1 MARCESRSNRVSYA
15 KESFGFSPTVTTRA
29 HNAFA
34 ERRISVVVID
44 DVPGGRA
51 GEPLALAG
59 PPIHVVGQAP
69 PGPEAVAMVE
79 RERPDVV
86 LVNVDA
92 DHPVERA
99 TIDALRAKH
108 PVARVILVERSP
120 GDELRPRLHPPAGDD
135 GTVVTDD
142 AFVQVVARIR
152 QVTTG
157 SGANGSHAAAGGTAT
172 ATASPPRAPGMPA
185 LTRREHEILRLVALG
200 YTNNEIAQRLGL
212 AANTVKTYW
221 QRALHKLSARNRAE
235 AIARAHDMRII

>member
-1 MARCESRSNRVSYA
+1 MARCESRSNRVSYS
-15 KESFGFSPTVTTRA
+15 KESFGFSPTVTTRP

-51 GEPLALAG
+51 GEPVTLAG

-86 LVNVDA
+86 LVKVDA

-99 TIDALRAKH
+99 TLDALRARH
-108 PVARVILVERSP
+108 PVAQVILVERSS
-120 GDELRPRLHPPAGDD
+120 GAELGSRPHAPAGDD
-135 GTVVTDD
+135 ATVVTDD

-157 SGANGSHAAAGGTAT
+157 SGANGGHGAAGGAAT
-172 ATASPPRAPGMPA
+172 ATTPPRAAGMPA

-200 YTNNEIAQRLGL
+200 NTNNEIAQRLGL

-235 AIARAHDMRII
+235 AIARAHDMHII

>member
-1 MARCESRSNRVSYA
+1 MARCESRSNRVSYS
-15 KESFGFSPTVTTRA
+15 KESFGFSPTVTTRP
-29 HNAFA
+29 HNVFA
-34 ERRISVVVID
+34 ERRVSVVVVD

-51 GEPLALAG
+51 GEPMTLAG
-59 PPIHVVGQAP
+59 PPIDVVGQAP

-86 LVNVDA
+86 VVKVDA

-99 TIDALRAKH
+99 TLDAMRAKH
-108 PVARVILVERSP
+108 PVARVILVEHDHVDDLRRP
-120 GDELRPRLHPPAGDD
+120 GAGE

-142 AFVQVVARIR
+142 AFIHVVARIR
-152 QVTTG
+152 QVT
-157 SGANGSHAAAGGTAT
+157 AQAAAGNGGRAAPTSAT
-172 ATASPPRAPGMPA
+172 RAPGIPA

-200 YTNNEIAQRLGL
+200 NTNNEIAQRLGL

-235 AIARAHDMRII
+235 AIARAHEHHLI